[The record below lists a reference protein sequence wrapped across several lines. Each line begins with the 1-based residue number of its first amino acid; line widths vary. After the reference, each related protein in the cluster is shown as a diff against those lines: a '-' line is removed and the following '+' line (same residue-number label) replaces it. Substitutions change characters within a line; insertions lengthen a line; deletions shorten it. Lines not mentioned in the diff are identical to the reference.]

1 MGQGKSTVVEVIRQ
15 EHFLAEETERIA
27 LRSCEFL
34 QKGQGVSVDLEE
46 GKPPVAFLQT
56 FSIGNEGVFSL
67 SGIGDAGEPFR
78 QDDDS

>member
-15 EHFLAEETERIA
+15 EHFPEEETERIA

-34 QKGQGVSVDLEE
+34 QKGQGVSVDLKE

-56 FSIGNEGVFSL
+56 FPSGMKGFSP
-67 SGIGDAGEPFR
+67 SPA
-78 QDDDS
+78 